1 MSLLC
6 DVKQNWQRYSTS
18 RNVLTYFT
26 EQCLLE
32 NLVEEDHDKHLASFT
47 SRKLHKQL
55 RLGRFSD
62 LLPFRR
68 LPIYVQTVA
77 VETKVTKLT
86 AAGTVP
92 DSHGIPS

>member
-1 MSLLC
+1 MSLLRN
-6 DVKQNWQRYSTS
+6 VKQNWQRYSTS
-18 RNVLTYFT
+18 HNVLTYFT

-32 NLVEEDHDKHLASFT
+32 NLVEEDHVKHLASFT

-77 VETKVTKLT
+77 VETKVLKLT

-92 DSHGIPS
+92 DSHRVPY